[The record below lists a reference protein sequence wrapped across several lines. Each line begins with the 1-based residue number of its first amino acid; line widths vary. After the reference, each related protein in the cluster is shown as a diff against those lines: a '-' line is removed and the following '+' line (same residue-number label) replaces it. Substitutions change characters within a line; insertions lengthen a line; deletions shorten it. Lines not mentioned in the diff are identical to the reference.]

1 MRSRPFLLLL
11 ALALMLMTSM
21 MPVFSPSGF
30 ASAEEDGDS
39 PYTADHTVVEIGP
52 DERTAE
58 LRLPGGYDGTKTLPL
73 VVALH

>member
-30 ASAEEDGDS
+30 ASAEDNSENG
-39 PYTADHTVVEIGP
+39 YTSDHTVVDIGP

-58 LRLPGGYDGTKTLPL
+58 LRLPGGYDGRGP
-73 VVALH
+73 AWIQQ